1 MVWLLVLFNAKPTL
15 EFEMRVASIVCL
27 GTIIMFRFHL

>member
-1 MVWLLVLFNAKPTL
+1 VLLVSAKPTL